1 MLILLTN
8 FTKVFLKEVYFNL
21 TSYYFNI
28 IESYF
33 KKLVTFIEFEFLFK
47 NLTFYDSLIIIVKNA
62 RRLTLSKQNL

>member
-33 KKLVTFIEFEFLFK
+33 KKLVTFIELEFVFEI
-47 NLTFYDSLIIIVKNA
+47 LTFYDN
-62 RRLTLSKQNL
+62 